1 MCIIKKVKC
10 LCGLNSSV
18 HNKRSVFIC
27 LLPGFFFWFCFG
39 FFGGV
44 FYGGY
49 FVCFWC
55 IHLCVLLGFLFQFQ
69 IGSLFVTLLF
79 LTLVHKQHVQTCF
92 LFCLKEILKL
102 LACYMYLYKM
112 RLESIYMPVVRVTF
126 SEFSDTCSL
135 ML

>member
-1 MCIIKKVKC
+1 MKC
-10 LCGLNSSV
+10 LCGLNTPPYITNV
-18 HNKRSVFIC
+18 LFLFVCCRVFFV
-27 LLPGFFFWFCFG
+27 LFCFG
-39 FFGGV
+39 GVFGV

-102 LACYMYLYKM
+102 LACYMYVYKM
-112 RLESIYMPVVRVTF
+112 RLESIYMLVVHVTF